1 MNSNHE
7 GFNNSSAGVKPAYE
21 RPTAVFTSPRQQN
34 RLMANGN
41 YPSSNSP
48 CDDCQPDPGNDPSS
62 DSPCAD
68 CEPDPAI

>member
-48 CDDCQPDPGNDPSS
+48 CDDCQPDP
-62 DSPCAD
+62 
-68 CEPDPAI
+68 